1 MPKITV
7 ETIVDAPMELVWECW
22 TAPKHITQWCHASD
36 DWEAPNAENDL
47 EIGGK
52 FKTVMASKD
61 KKVSFDFGGT
71 YTDIKEEELI
81 EYVMNG
87 EDARE
92 VKITFTEVADGIKV
106 TETFDAETVNPLEKQ
121 RNGWQAIM
129 DNFKKYTESK
139 K

>member
-7 ETIVDAPMELVWECW
+7 ETIVNAPMAKVWECW
-22 TAPKHITQWCHASD
+22 NEPKHITQWCHASD

-52 FKTVMASKD
+52 FVTVMASKD

-81 EYVMNG
+81 EYDMT
-87 EDARE
+87 DTRH

-106 TETFDAETVNPLEKQ
+106 TETFDAESVNSLEKQ
-121 RNGWQAIM
+121 RDGWQAIM
-129 DNFKKYTESK
+129 DNFKKYTESQK
-139 K
+139 